1 MVSDTNKGC
10 IAFVF
15 KILVTD
21 AFEKF
26 PVEEFDV
33 VVDVPGTLDMFAT

>member
-1 MVSDTNKGC
+1 MIVSDTNKGC
-10 IAFVF
+10 IEFVF

-26 PVEEFDV
+26 PVEEFE
-33 VVDVPGTLDMFAT
+33 VPGTLDIVAT